1 MKDTKE
7 YKQAKEIYLEGEVSA
22 TFIAKQ
28 FGLRHPNFIRTLRKE
43 GIEVIPK
50 KHVPT
55 FNYKVFDEIDT
66 EEKAYWLGFLYADG
80 SVERRGNHV
89 ELSLKLSD
97 FGHLEKYKIFLGSS
111 LTVKKDSF
119 RCRFTV
125 CNEHFNHRLINL
137 GCTNNKSL
145 TLKFPD
151 KNIFKSENLIRHFI
165 RGYFD
170 GDGGISYTE
179 KSKSTCILGTFEFLT
194 ELLTYLPCQKKTFYR
209 DKRWTGNTF
218 GIQYSKIDSVDLLNY
233 LYSNSNIYL
242 DRKYI
247 LFQKF
252 AVHFGDKLD
261 YYRSKSVKA
270 KATRYANT
278 EVNSQITKG

>member
-7 YKQAKEIYLEGEVSA
+7 YKQAKEIYLKGGVSA

-28 FGLRHPNFIRTLRKE
+28 FNLRHPNFIRTLRKE

-50 KHVPT
+50 KYVPT

-80 SVERRGNHV
+80 SIQRKGNHV
-89 ELSLKLSD
+89 EISLKLSD
-97 FGHLEKYKIFLGSS
+97 FDHLEKYKNFLESS
-111 LTVKKDSF
+111 LMVKKDSF

-125 CNEHFNHRLINL
+125 CNEHFNYRLINL

-151 KNIFKSENLIRHFI
+151 KNIFKSKDLIRHFI

-179 KSKSTCILGTFEFLT
+179 KCKSTSILGTFEFLT

-233 LYSNSNIYL
+233 LYLDSNIYL
-242 DRKYI
+242 DRKYK

-252 AVHFGDKLD
+252 AVHFGDKMD
-261 YYRSKSVKA
+261 HYRSNSVKA

-278 EVNSQITKG
+278 EVNNQITKG